1 MLFTIY
7 TPPTVVAPMASFA
20 AIGRPTSV
28 VRIGILFFDS
38 EGAMADASEA
48 VVTCK
53 TIEELEAK
61 GPKLPPCGYPA
72 KTLTMVW
79 QYLDP
84 NNSGTTD
91 MQTILKNEKRLA
103 KNMVI
108 WLPIE
113 CAPCAGHA
121 CVPLQP
127 EFLERYESLASKG
140 KITNQSFKRSPSLKA
155 TFWWVAL
162 NCVCV
167 VSSATVRWAY
177 PRKDPAELLVAPG
190 ELSKRWP
197 CVPLHL
203 SVEST
208 LRCSVQS

>member
-1 MLFTIY
+1 MTSDEDSDDRLRSARSLPGWLYQHPTVNQKRELDRPGIYAWSKTPREPGGTLLFTIY

-108 WLPIE
+108 LPIE
-113 CAPCAGHA
+113 CALCWSR
-121 CVPLQP
+121 L
-127 EFLERYESLASKG
+127 RAS
-140 KITNQSFKRSPSLKA
+140 A
-155 TFWWVAL
+155 A
-162 NCVCV
+162 
-167 VSSATVRWAY
+167 
-177 PRKDPAELLVAPG
+177 
-190 ELSKRWP
+190 
-197 CVPLHL
+197 
-203 SVEST
+203 
-208 LRCSVQS
+208 